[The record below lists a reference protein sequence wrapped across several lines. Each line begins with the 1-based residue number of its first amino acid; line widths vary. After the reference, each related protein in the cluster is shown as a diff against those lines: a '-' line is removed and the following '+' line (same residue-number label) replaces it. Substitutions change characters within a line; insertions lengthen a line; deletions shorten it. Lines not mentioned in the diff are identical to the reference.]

1 MIKTL
6 QNTLKQD
13 KERFTVPKSV
23 QDIIPIRR
31 IWPDGVFQFGSKYSK
46 TLRFSDIN
54 YAIASKED
62 KTAMFLSYSEL
73 LNALDTGS
81 TTKITINNK
90 RLDRRNFEQEI
101 LIPPK
106 GDDLDGGRK
115 EYNAMLLDKV
125 TDSSNSVV
133 QERYITLSVHKKN
146 VEEARAFFDRTVHDA
161 SSRLNH
167 MDSHCE
173 EMDAAD
179 RLHILH
185 DFYRVGEESEFR
197 FDLRENMKN
206 GRSFKDA
213 ICPDSMEFKKD
224 HFIMG
229 GKYGRVLFLKEY
241 ASYIKDSMIN
251 ELTSLNRSL
260 MLSID
265 IIPVPTDEAVRE
277 MQNRL
282 LGVETNVTNWQRRQ
296 NANNN
301 FSAVVPYDLE
311 QQRKET
317 REMLDDLTTRDQRMM
332 FAVVTLVHLADSKEE
347 LDSDML
353 QSSART
359 AREAAV
365 QTARYQQA
373 AKAAQATAQKA
384 SQAAG
389 RALRA
394 ILSAARSLAAAMM
407 AGGSTVLSMVL
418 VICLIGLLIASP
430 FGIFFSGEDS
440 GTGYTMPEAVT
451 MLNTEFTDR
460 IEQIK
465 AENSYD
471 ELDMDNA
478 GSAAMVANWRDV
490 LAVYAVRTTTDASSP
505 DEVATLTEEKLD
517 ILRQIF
523 WEMNEIS
530 YWLETVP
537 GGEDEEDT
545 VILHIRVAVKDHLQM
560 AEAYHFTTEQ
570 KKLLE
575 ELMQPEYEEL
585 FMRLTGSYQDIALS
599 DKEVAEIMENLPAD
613 LSENRKQ
620 VVLTAYQLLGKV
632 HYFWGGKSLIIGWD
646 SRWGMPMKVTAE
658 GSSTTGTVRPFG
670 LDCSGMVDWV
680 FYNQSGGQYVIGH
693 GGGATAQHSYCTP
706 IAWSDAQ
713 PGDLVFYPGDSH
725 VGIVCGFDSG
735 GNIMIIHC
743 ASGAN
748 NVVVTGKIGFTSI
761 GRPEYFAD

>member
-1 MIKTL
+1 MKKIKEKPTL
-6 QNTLKQD
+6 SECI
-13 KERFTVPKSV
+13 KEKAVSTPR
-23 QDIIPIRR
+23 
-31 IWPDGVFQFGSKYSK
+31 
-46 TLRFSDIN
+46 
-54 YAIASKED
+54 
-62 KTAMFLSYSEL
+62 EL
-73 LNALDTGS
+73 LRKGLDDGS
-81 TTKITINNK
+81 ERLRTQLRDTAQHGQADEYGGDTIEDTAA
-90 RLDRRNFEQEI
+90 RGLRRAEKELTRQRKKKPQEQ
-101 LIPPK
+101 PPK
-106 GDDLDGGRK
+106 GG
-115 EYNAMLLDKV
+115 AP
-125 TDSSNSVV
+125 
-133 QERYITLSVHKKN
+133 
-146 VEEARAFFDRTVHDA
+146 
-161 SSRLNH
+161 
-167 MDSHCE
+167 
-173 EMDAAD
+173 AAD
-179 RLHILH
+179 ATEQKPSAIK
-185 DFYRVGEESEFR
+185 G
-197 FDLRENMKN
+197 
-206 GRSFKDA
+206 KDT
-213 ICPDSMEFKKD
+213 
-224 HFIMG
+224 
-229 GKYGRVLFLKEY
+229 
-241 ASYIKDSMIN
+241 
-251 ELTSLNRSL
+251 TSAGSQPQSAAER
-260 MLSID
+260 
-265 IIPVPTDEAVRE
+265 
-277 MQNRL
+277 
-282 LGVETNVTNWQRRQ
+282 GWQQARQ
-296 NANNN
+296 NAAQKAAKVKTKDTYIGAQTETQVTVAAEPQRQGQRV
-301 FSAVVPYDLE
+301 FMEERGRKAARWQAEQKRAVSRRRIKTAQALHSDRGGSAMPDRMRSEQIPHIKERAETSLPKPARKKHLPMERDIVSVSPRSKKIADTAKTLE
-311 QQRKET
+311 SAQKQ
-317 REMLDDLTTRDQRMM
+317 
-332 FAVVTLVHLADSKEE
+332 AV
-347 LDSDML
+347 ML

-478 GSAAMVANWRDV
+478 GSAAMISNWRDV
-490 LAVYAVRTTTDASSP
+490 LAVYAVRTTTDNASP
-505 DEVATLTEEKLD
+505 DEVATLTEEKME
-517 ILRQIF
+517 ILREIF
-523 WEMNEIS
+523 WDMNTITYWTEI
-530 YWLETVP
+530 VP
-537 GGEDEEDT
+537 GGKDEADT
-545 VILHIRVAVKDHLQM
+545 VILHITVTIKTHLQM
-560 AEAYHFTTEQ
+560 ADEYQFNTEQ
-570 KKLLE
+570 RRLLE
-575 ELMQPEYEEL
+575 ELMQPKFQEL
-585 FMRLTGSYQDIALS
+585 FMVLTGSYQNIELS
-599 DKEVAEIMENLPAD
+599 PENVAKIMENLPAD
-613 LSENRKQ
+613 LSAERRQ

-725 VGIVCGFDSG
+725 VGIVCGFDSS
-735 GNIMIIHC
+735 GNIMVIHC
-743 ASGAN
+743 ASSAN

>member
-1 MIKTL
+1 MEKIKEKPALSERVKEKAVSAPKELLRKVLDDGSERLRTQL
-6 QNTLKQD
+6 RDTAQQGRRDEYGGDAIEDTAASGLHRAEKELLKQR
-13 KERFTVPKSV
+13 KKKNTEQS
-23 QDIIPIRR
+23 
-31 IWPDGVFQFGSKYSK
+31 
-46 TLRFSDIN
+46 
-54 YAIASKED
+54 ASP
-62 KTAMFLSYSEL
+62 
-73 LNALDTGS
+73 
-81 TTKITINNK
+81 
-90 RLDRRNFEQEI
+90 Q
-101 LIPPK
+101 
-106 GDDLDGGRK
+106 GD
-115 EYNAMLLDKV
+115 ASAP
-125 TDSSNSVV
+125 SSNSDVPPV
-133 QERYITLSVHKKN
+133 IRIRETDA
-146 VEEARAFFDRTVHDA
+146 ARARAPSPPVREQARQAAMKQAVKTKNAYISAQGETAVTSAPESQRQGQQTFIQEQGRKASRQQAKRRRAERRFRHQDDLRGDSLRTEGFKPTSRGRIKERGGIQQPKKHQLPEPKTPNYAAGIVPKAREGSKSAVLSAEQAVRSSTVHA
-161 SSRLNH
+161 T
-167 MDSHCE
+167 
-173 EMDAAD
+173 AAGT
-179 RLHILH
+179 H
-185 DFYRVGEESEFR
+185 
-197 FDLRENMKN
+197 
-206 GRSFKDA
+206 A
-213 ICPDSMEFKKD
+213 
-224 HFIMG
+224 
-229 GKYGRVLFLKEY
+229 
-241 ASYIKDSMIN
+241 
-251 ELTSLNRSL
+251 
-260 MLSID
+260 
-265 IIPVPTDEAVRE
+265 
-277 MQNRL
+277 
-282 LGVETNVTNWQRRQ
+282 
-296 NANNN
+296 
-301 FSAVVPYDLE
+301 
-311 QQRKET
+311 
-317 REMLDDLTTRDQRMM
+317 
-332 FAVVTLVHLADSKEE
+332 
-347 LDSDML
+347 
-353 QSSART
+353 
-359 AREAAV
+359 AREAAM
-365 QTARYQQA
+365 QMAKRQQMT
-373 AKAAQATAQKA
+373 KAAETATQKTA
-384 SQAAG
+384 QAAG
-389 RALRA
+389 RALRS
-394 ILSAARSLAAAMM
+394 IIAAAQSLLAAIA
-407 AGGSTVLSMVL
+407 AGGSTVVDMVL
-418 VICLIGLLIASP
+418 VICLIGLLIVSP

-440 GTGYTMPEAVT
+440 GTGYTMPEAVSV
-451 MLNTEFTDR
+451 LNGEFAAR

-465 AENSYD
+465 AENPYD

-478 GSAAMVANWRDV
+478 GSAAMISNWRDV

-523 WEMNEIS
+523 WDMNEIS

-537 GGEDEEDT
+537 DGKDEEDT